1 MELPRK
7 IREAT
12 TKEPRKRAYE
22 YSEYEMDVTIKK
34 LYKCN
39 YWEDPAYASK
49 IKRFG
54 LLLARSAAL
63 TNHIDRVLRG
73 DLDDDDEE

>member
-1 MELPRK
+1 MELPPQM
-7 IREAT
+7 
-12 TKEPRKRAYE
+12 PRKRAYE
-22 YSEYEMDVTIKK
+22 DSEGELDVTMKK

-49 IKRFG
+49 IKTSG

-63 TNHIDRVLRG
+63 TNHILRVLRG
-73 DLDDDDEE
+73 EVDDDDAAL